1 MNATQYNV
9 VFPLA
14 KKNEYLA
21 NDTVDFILSLEN
33 KKLVPGSLAITGECT
48 LQKDINART
57 PIEQADEVLID
68 SDAGYHACFRD
79 FVTEFR
85 QIGLT
90 ESFSYYP
97 RYVKMKT
104 QATMLQDSL
113 GTETFNCIEGKCM
126 NEVVRKGYNYGAKDQ
141 GAGVGAPGIVG
152 QALSFVI
159 KPDIAPNKSNVP
171 VPGNQVGVVRLRC
184 RLAPN
189 GEVVYGADSANSGY
203 ILTNLQ
209 VRYETIVDDGSR
221 EPLTMEIYNVARQV
235 IETNNANL
243 ATFVPGLADSVHM
256 SFCATAHEQVDTNN
270 YLECQTIP
278 GKPLSFDAMNSALDQ
293 PGGVPNGTRNLE
305 NNPNQGASRL
315 YYAVNDTDTA
325 LVGFTM
331 QSRSEM
337 LWNYLRS
344 WKNEPDNY
352 AVALRHLIQ
361 GKGYGLGINFGAPL
375 DFSNQ
380 KFAAEIDSAVANATS
395 VYMYFRGARTF

>member
-1 MNATQYNV
+1 MNATMYNV

-21 NDTVDFILSLEN
+21 NDTVDFVLSLEN
-33 KKLVPGSLAITGECT
+33 KKLVPGSLAITGECQI
-48 LQKDINART
+48 LKDVNAGT
-57 PIEQADEVLID
+57 AIGVNDEVLID
-68 SDAGYHACFRD
+68 PDAGYHACFRD
-79 FVTEFR
+79 FVSEFR
-85 QIGLT
+85 EIGLT

-97 RYVKMKT
+97 RYIKMRT
-104 QATMLQDSL
+104 QATMLRDSL

-126 NEVVRKGYNYGAKDQ
+126 NEVVRKGYNYGATDQ
-141 GAGVGAPGIVG
+141 GQNLGNNG
-152 QALSFVI
+152 LSFVI
-159 KPDIAPNKSNVP
+159 KPEIAPNKSNVP
-171 VPGNQVGVVRLRC
+171 VPGNQVGVVRIRC

-189 GEVVYGADSANSGY
+189 GEVCYGADSASAGY
-203 ILTNLQ
+203 KLTNLQ

-256 SFCATAHEQVDTNN
+256 SFCRADHEAVDTNN

-278 GKPLSFDAMNSALDQ
+278 GKPLSFAGNNPALGQ
-293 PGGVPNGTRNLE
+293 AGGVPEGSNDIQPS
-305 NNPNQGASRL
+305 PNQGASRL

-344 WKNEPDNY
+344 WSNEPKNY
-352 AVALRHLIQ
+352 AIALRRLIE
-361 GKGYGLGINFGAPL
+361 GKGYGLGINFGAPIS
-375 DFSNQ
+375 FAQQ
-380 KFAAEIDSAVANATS
+380 KFSAEIDSEVASATS
-395 VYMYFRGARTF
+395 VYMYFRGMRTF